1 MSAQRSFESA
11 PASTPASTPA
21 SMLERPADRT
31 IHVLVNGQPHAIKHG
46 GSVHDLLLVLG
57 LDPAQVAV
65 ERNGEIVP
73 RRTRAE
79 VTLVE
84 NDRIELVTFVGG
96 G

>member
-1 MSAQRSFESA
+1 MTAQRSFDPAPTSA
-11 PASTPASTPA
+11 
-21 SMLERPADRT
+21 LETPADRA
-31 IHVLVNGQPHAIKHG
+31 IHVLVNGQPHAIQRG

-73 RRTRAE
+73 RRTRPE
-79 VTLVE
+79 VTLAE